1 MSDTRNNNSHLEASN
16 MEFRLNCEDAIS
28 FDTKK
33 FLGSKKAEKLH
44 VNIGRM
50 ALTVGGIE
58 KIVISN
64 NGKFA
69 LFGGKGLHVLDMR
82 N

>member
-44 VNIGRM
+44 VNIG
-50 ALTVGGIE
+50 
-58 KIVISN
+58 
-64 NGKFA
+64 
-69 LFGGKGLHVLDMR
+69 
-82 N
+82 